1 MKDFYKQRFDG
12 WYGLKD
18 KISTKMF
25 DMNSSKGH
33 DIKNQKL
40 RKMSFAKSE
49 WTNYRSNIF
58 VN

>member
-25 DMNSSKGH
+25 DK
-33 DIKNQKL
+33 IK
-40 RKMSFAKSE
+40 KMSFAKFG